1 MWGLGAEL
9 WGLRCLA
16 EEPDGFLEG
25 QETEGPQR
33 EGRGWGDRML
43 LSEQVDL
50 GLEELT
56 GGTEG
61 AQTDRQTES
70 RRMFTNVLSGVGELF
85 VFSFAQLLFWFVF
98 N

>member
-1 MWGLGAEL
+1 
-9 WGLRCLA
+9 
-16 EEPDGFLEG
+16 
-25 QETEGPQR
+25 
-33 EGRGWGDRML
+33 ML

-61 AQTDRQTES
+61 TQPCTDRQTES
-70 RRMFTNVLSGVGELF
+70 RWMFTNVLSGAGELF

-98 N
+98 H